1 MTVDRKERVLIT
13 TLTKKMAEE
22 LSDYLKNFGIKV
34 EYLHSE
40 IDTIERVKIIRSL
53 RKGDFDVLVGIN
65 LLREGL
71 DIPEV
76 GLVAV
81 IDADKEGFL
90 RSKTSLMQVAGR
102 AARNIN
108 GKVVLYADKLTDSI
122 KYLIKETKRRRKI
135 QKAFNV
141 KNKITPQSIVK
152 SLEEINLSTRVA
164 DEKGEEFKDESAAD
178 LNFDN
183 IETVDALKMLK
194 KNMLKA
200 SKNLQFEEAAR
211 LRDKIKELQQNE
223 NINLL

>member
-1 MTVDRKERVLIT
+1 MKEIVLIT

-22 LSDYLKNFGIKV
+22 LSDYLKGFGIKV

-76 GLVAV
+76 ALVAV

-122 KYLIKETKRRRKI
+122 KYLLKETERRRKI
-135 QKAFNV
+135 QIKY
-141 KNKITPQSIVK
+141 NKQK
-152 SLEEINLSTRVA
+152 
-164 DEKGEEFKDESAAD
+164 
-178 LNFDN
+178 
-183 IETVDALKMLK
+183 
-194 KNMLKA
+194 
-200 SKNLQFEEAAR
+200 
-211 LRDKIKELQQNE
+211 
-223 NINLL
+223 